1 MSGEAVPSATI
12 ETMLSRVPINA
23 STITRR
29 LAWRLA
35 NLTPY
40 ADATIDPSARTSP
53 RGNGSLT
60 RATSNGNTSTQP
72 STWRSTGFGVWCS
85 GSSMAIIPVLQVGQ
99 GDIIPLRR
107 RCCIQTLLELQLA
120 FLLQHLERR
129 RREEPR
135 TAFFLGMVQHIF
147 IDAIEQ
153 IARQGDVEFL
163 RLAQVFGDINVHHC
177 PGAAGVLWIGCMQ
190 RDLLRTRN
198 WRAVFGEDLEMPFD
212 GFSRHCH
219 GVVQVVAG
227 RVATGNIRDFHA
239 PGMVLSPFE
248 MAMGYSMFVVL
259 QGRLTQ

>member
-1 MSGEAVPSATI
+1 MTGEAVPSATI

-72 STWRSTGFGVWCS
+72 STWRSTGFGVRCS
-85 GSSMAIIPVLQVGQ
+85 GSSMAIIPVLRVGQ

-120 FLLQHLERR
+120 ILLQHLERC
-129 RREEPR
+129 RREETR
-135 TAFFLGMVQHIF
+135 TAFSRGFRKRALRRRLTCPWERFRTGSKGGVNLK
-147 IDAIEQ
+147 D
-153 IARQGDVEFL
+153 RQGHYCVPSTMILVTYWRPWSIDN
-163 RLAQVFGDINVHHC
+163 RL
-177 PGAAGVLWIGCMQ
+177 
-190 RDLLRTRN
+190 
-198 WRAVFGEDLEMPFD
+198 
-212 GFSRHCH
+212 
-219 GVVQVVAG
+219 
-227 RVATGNIRDFHA
+227 
-239 PGMVLSPFE
+239 
-248 MAMGYSMFVVL
+248 
-259 QGRLTQ
+259 